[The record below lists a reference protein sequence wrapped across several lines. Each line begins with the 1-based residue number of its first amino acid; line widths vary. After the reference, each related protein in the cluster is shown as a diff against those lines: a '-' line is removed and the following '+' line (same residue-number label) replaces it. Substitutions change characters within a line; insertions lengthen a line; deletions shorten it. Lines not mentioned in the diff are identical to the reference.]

1 MFKWT
6 KRGAM
11 VCGLGLLMGTAS
23 VPVFAQ
29 AAAAAS
35 TTAKPGATLGRAAT
49 PDEVRA
55 WDIDVRPDF
64 KGLPVGSGTVDQG
77 ADLWEA
83 TCASCHG
90 SFGESNSVFAP
101 IVGGTTEADV
111 KRGRVASLTSPTQ
124 STRTTFMKVN
134 TVSTLWDYIYRA
146 MPWDAPK
153 TLEPDQVYAVLAY
166 LLNLAEVVPSDYTL
180 SDKTMPEVQAR
191 MPNRDGMIFW
201 EGLWKVDGKPD
212 THNTA
217 CMSDCVDK
225 VDPSSTLP
233 DHARDAHGDLAA
245 QMRIVGPVRGVNTL
259 SASLTGTV
267 GEQAD
272 KVREYARQVLA
283 SNSGKMSA
291 GATEGSG
298 GGSEANAAKRGA
310 AQAEMAMSKLGDNSC
325 LACHAPDTK
334 SLGPSFADIAQK
346 YSGQDDA
353 LDKLVKKVKQGGS
366 GAWGAVPMPPHP
378 QLDDADSKTMIEWIL
393 SGNQ

>member
-1 MFKWT
+1 
-6 KRGAM
+6 
-11 VCGLGLLMGTAS
+11 
-23 VPVFAQ
+23 
-29 AAAAAS
+29 
-35 TTAKPGATLGRAAT
+35 
-49 PDEVRA
+49 
-55 WDIDVRPDF
+55 
-64 KGLPVGSGTVDQG
+64 
-77 ADLWEA
+77 
-83 TCASCHG
+83 
-90 SFGESNSVFAP
+90 
-101 IVGGTTEADV
+101 VGGTTEADV

-124 STRTTFMKVN
+124 STRTTFMKVD

-166 LLNLAEVVPSDYTL
+166 LLNLAEVVPSDFTL

-217 CMSDCVDK
+217 CMRDCVDK
-225 VDPSSTLP
+225 AEPSSTLP
-233 DHARDAHGDLAA
+233 DYARDAHGDLAA

-259 SASLTGTV
+259 RPAMTGTV
-267 GEQAD
+267 DEQAD
-272 KVREYARQVLA
+272 KVREYARTVLS
-283 SNSGKMSA
+283 SNSGKM
-291 GATEGSG
+291 GATAGESSPG
-298 GGSEANAAKRGA
+298 GNEADAAKA
-310 AQAEMAMSKLGDNSC
+310 KMAMAKLGHNSC

-346 YSGQDDA
+346 YNGQDDA
-353 LDKLVKKVKQGGS
+353 LDKLVKKVKQGGN

-393 SGNQ
+393 SGN